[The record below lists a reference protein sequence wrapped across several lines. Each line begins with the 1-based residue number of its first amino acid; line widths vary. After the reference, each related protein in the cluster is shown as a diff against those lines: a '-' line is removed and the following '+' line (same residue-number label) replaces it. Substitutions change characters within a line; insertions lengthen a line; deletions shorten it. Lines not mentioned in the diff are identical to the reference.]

1 MSTEVKTRSPLKVPP
16 LRNPGQSLDEELQR
30 LFVDSFLPYFLV
42 PSLLGSYALI
52 EWMRYY
58 RPLPPS
64 PWFAT
69 GVAIVAVLYSSYKVH
84 KLRPKIHSLK
94 LGRDG
99 EKFVGQALEELR
111 SGGAIVLH
119 DITANDFNVDHVVI
133 SLKGIFV
140 IETKTRSKPK
150 GRDTKIVY
158 DGEKILIDGW
168 TLTPDPLK
176 QVQANTSWIRDL
188 LMESTGKS
196 FPVRP
201 VLLFPGWYVDSVG
214 VPHPQSR
221 VWVLSPKALPAFI
234 DHERTTLS
242 LEDVKMATCHLSRF
256 IRSLR

>member
-30 LFVDSFLPYFLV
+30 LFMDSFLPYFLV
-42 PSLLGSYALI
+42 VSTLCAYALI

-64 PWFAT
+64 PLFAT
-69 GVAIVAVLYSSYKVH
+69 VVAIVAVLYSAYKVN
-84 KLRPKIHSLK
+84 KMRPKIHALK

-99 EKFVGQALEELR
+99 EKFVGQTLEELR
-111 SGGAIVLH
+111 TAGAIVLH
-119 DITANDFNVDHVVI
+119 DITSNGFNVDHVVI
-133 SLKGIFV
+133 SFKGIFV

-158 DGEKILIDGW
+158 DGEKLLIDGW
-168 TLTPDPLK
+168 TLPPDPLK
-176 QVQANTSWIRDL
+176 QVQANTDWIRDL

-196 FPVRP
+196 FPVKP
-201 VLLFPGWYVDSVG
+201 VLLFPGWYVDPVG
-214 VPHPQSR
+214 THAHDR
-221 VWVLSPKALPAFI
+221 VWVLTTKALPAFI
-234 DHERTTLS
+234 DHEKTILS
-242 LEDVKMATCHLSRF
+242 LEDVKMATCHLSRY

>member
-30 LFVDSFLPYFLV
+30 LFMDSFLPYFLV
-42 PSLLGSYALI
+42 ASTLCAYAVI

-64 PWFAT
+64 PRFAT
-69 GVAIVAVLYSSYKVH
+69 VVAIVAVLYSAYKVH
-84 KLRPKIHSLK
+84 KMRPKIHALK
-94 LGRDG
+94 QGRDG

-111 SGGAIVLH
+111 TGGAIVLH
-119 DITANDFNVDHVVI
+119 DITSAGFNVDHVVI
-133 SLKGIFV
+133 SFKGIFV

-158 DGEKILIDGW
+158 DGEKLLIDGW
-168 TLTPDPLK
+168 TMTPDPLK
-176 QVQANTSWIRDL
+176 QVQANTDWIRNL
-188 LMESTGKS
+188 LMESTGKP

-201 VLLFPGWYVDSVG
+201 VLLFPGWYVNPVG
-214 VPHPQSR
+214 AHPHDK
-221 VWVLSPKALPAFI
+221 VWVLTPKALPAFI
-234 DHERTTLS
+234 ANEKTTLS
-242 LEDVKMATCHLSRF
+242 LEEVKMATCHLSRY

>member
-30 LFVDSFLPYFLV
+30 LFLDSFLPYFLV
-42 PSLLGSYALI
+42 ASTLCAYAVI

-58 RPLPPS
+58 RPLPPT

-69 GVAIVAVLYSSYKVH
+69 VVAIVAVLYSAYKVH
-84 KLRPKIHSLK
+84 KLRPKIHALK

-111 SGGAIVLH
+111 TGGAIVLH
-119 DITANDFNVDHVVI
+119 DITSNGFNVDHVVI
-133 SLKGIFV
+133 SFKGIFV

-158 DGEKILIDGW
+158 DGEKLLIDGW
-168 TLTPDPLK
+168 TMAPDPLK
-176 QVQANTSWIRDL
+176 QVWANTSWIRDL

-201 VLLFPGWYVDSVG
+201 VLLFPGWYVDPVG
-214 VPHPQSR
+214 AHAHDK
-221 VWVLSPKALPAFI
+221 VWVLTPKALPAFI
-234 DHERTTLS
+234 ANEKTTLS
-242 LEDVKMATCHLSRF
+242 LEDVKMATCHLSRY

>member
-42 PSLLGSYALI
+42 PSLLGTYALI

-69 GVAIVAVLYSSYKVH
+69 GVAIAAVLYSAYKVH
-84 KLRPKIHSLK
+84 KLRPKIHALN

-99 EKFVGQALEELR
+99 EKVVGQSLEELR
-111 SGGAIVLH
+111 TGGAIVLH
-119 DITANDFNVDHVVI
+119 DITVNGFNVDHVVI
-133 SLKGIFV
+133 SFKGIFV

-150 GRDTKIVY
+150 GRDAKVSFDGDKISV
-158 DGEKILIDGW
+158 DGW
-168 TLTPDPLK
+168 TPSRDPIK
-176 QVQANTSWIRDL
+176 QVQANTAWVRNL
-188 LMESTGKS
+188 LKESTGKS
-196 FPVRP
+196 FPVKS
-201 VLLFPGWYVDSVG
+201 VVLFPGWYIESIG
-214 VPHPQSR
+214 PNAHES
-221 VWVLSPKALPAFI
+221 VWVLNPKGLPAFI
-234 DHERTTLS
+234 ANEKTALS
-242 LEDVKMATCHLSRF
+242 LEDVKMATCHLSRY

>member
-42 PSLLGSYALI
+42 APILCAYALI
-52 EWMRYY
+52 EWVRYY

-69 GVAIVAVLYSSYKVH
+69 IVAFIAVIYSAYKVH
-84 KLRPKIHSLK
+84 KMRPKIHALK

-111 SGGAIVLH
+111 TGGAIVLH
-119 DITANDFNVDHVVI
+119 DITSNGFNVDHVVI
-133 SLKGIFV
+133 SFKGIFV

-150 GRDTKIVY
+150 GRDSKIVY

-168 TLTPDPLK
+168 TLAPDPMK
-176 QVQANTSWIRDL
+176 QVHTNTTWIRDL

-201 VLLFPGWYVDSVG
+201 VLLFPGWYVDPVG
-214 VPHPQSR
+214 THAQDR
-221 VWVLSPKALPAFI
+221 VWVLAPKALPAFI

-242 LEDVKMATCHLSRF
+242 LEDVKMATCHLSRY

>member
-42 PSLLGSYALI
+42 PSVLVAYALI

-58 RPLPPS
+58 RPHSPS

-69 GVAIVAVLYSSYKVH
+69 VVAFVAVLYSAYKVH
-84 KLRPKIHSLK
+84 KMRPKIHALK

-99 EKFVGQALEELR
+99 EKVVGQSLEELR
-111 SGGAIVLH
+111 TGGAIVLH
-119 DITANDFNVDHVVI
+119 DITSNGFNVDHVVI
-133 SLKGIFV
+133 SFKGIFV

-150 GRDTKIVY
+150 GRDAKIVY

-176 QVQANTSWIRDL
+176 QVQANTAWIRDL

-196 FPVRP
+196 FPVKP
-201 VLLFPGWYVDSVG
+201 VLLFPGWYVDPVG
-214 VPHPQSR
+214 AHAHDR
-221 VWVLSPKALPAFI
+221 VWVL
-234 DHERTTLS
+234 TTQGT
-242 LEDVKMATCHLSRF
+242 ARF
-256 IRSLR
+256 HRS

>member
-42 PSLLGSYALI
+42 PSVLVPFALI

-58 RPLPPS
+58 RPQPPS

-69 GVAIVAVLYSSYKVH
+69 VVAIVAVIYSAYKVH
-84 KLRPKIHSLK
+84 KLRPKIHALK
-94 LGRDG
+94 QGRDG

-119 DITANDFNVDHVVI
+119 DITSNGFNVDHVVI
-133 SLKGIFV
+133 SFKGIFV
-140 IETKTRSKPK
+140 IETKTWSKPK

-158 DGEKILIDGW
+158 DGEKLLIDGW
-168 TLTPDPLK
+168 TMTPDPLK
-176 QVQANTSWIRDL
+176 QVRANTDWIRDL

-214 VPHPQSR
+214 VHPQGR
-221 VWVLSPKALPAFI
+221 VWVLTTKALPAFI
-234 DHERTTLS
+234 DHERATLS
-242 LEDVKMATCHLSRF
+242 LEDVKMATCHLSRY

>member
-1 MSTEVKTRSPLKVPP
+1 MSTEVKSRSPLKVPP

-42 PSLLGSYALI
+42 ASALCGYALI

-58 RPLPPS
+58 RPQPPS

-69 GVAIVAVLYSSYKVH
+69 GVAFIAVIYTAYNVH
-84 KLRPKIHSLK
+84 SLRPKIHALK

-119 DITANDFNVDHVVI
+119 DIMADGFNVDHVVI
-133 SLKGIFV
+133 SFKGIFV

-150 GRDTKIVY
+150 GRDAKITY
-158 DGEKILIDGW
+158 DGDKLLIDGR
-168 TLTPDPLK
+168 TMVPDPMK
-176 QVQANTSWIRDL
+176 QVQANTAWIRDL

-196 FPVRP
+196 YPVRP

-214 VPHPQSR
+214 VPHPQSK
-221 VWVLSPKALPAFI
+221 VWVLSPKALSAFI
-234 DHERTTLS
+234 NHERTTLS
-242 LEDVKMATCHLSRF
+242 LEDVKMATCHLSRY
-256 IRSLR
+256 IRSSR

>member
-1 MSTEVKTRSPLKVPP
+1 MSTEVKTRSPLKIPP

-42 PSLLGSYALI
+42 PSVLGAFALI
-52 EWMRYY
+52 EWMRYI

-69 GVAIVAVLYSSYKVH
+69 GVAIVAVLYSTYKV
-84 KLRPKIHSLK
+84 LMMRPKIHALK

-111 SGGAIVLH
+111 SSGAIVLH
-119 DITANDFNVDHVVI
+119 DIMADGFNVDHVVI
-133 SLKGIFV
+133 SYKGIFV
-140 IETKTRSKPK
+140 IETKTWSKPK
-150 GRDTKIVY
+150 GRDTQIVY

-176 QVQANTSWIRDL
+176 QVQANSAWIRDL

-201 VLLFPGWYVDSVG
+201 VLLFPGWYVDPVG
-214 VPHPQSR
+214 THAQER
-221 VWVLSPKALPAFI
+221 VWVLTTKALPGFI
-234 DHERTTLS
+234 TKAKTTLS
-242 LEDVKMATCHLSRF
+242 LEDVKMATCHLSRY